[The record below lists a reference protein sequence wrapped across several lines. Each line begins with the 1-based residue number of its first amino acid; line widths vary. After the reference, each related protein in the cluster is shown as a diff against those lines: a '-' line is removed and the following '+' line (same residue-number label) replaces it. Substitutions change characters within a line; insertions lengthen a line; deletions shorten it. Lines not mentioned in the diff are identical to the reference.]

1 MLSSLDNILQK
12 SGMDH
17 LSGVDM
23 YPVTLFHSALFR
35 LYDELTNL
43 KISVFLYIATYLLC
57 FSEHCVAFGYNS
69 AIMSCV

>member
-35 LYDELTNL
+35 LYDEL
-43 KISVFLYIATYLLC
+43 
-57 FSEHCVAFGYNS
+57 
-69 AIMSCV
+69 